1 MIQICKSDISIRKIG
16 ISYAGKYPMKIEKAV
31 RTGEVWNNLPNVN
44 SSTLKDCWHDTV
56 ISEIASGRT
65 NVGCFENGKGV

>member
-1 MIQICKSDISIRKIG
+1 
-16 ISYAGKYPMKIEKAV
+16 MKIEKAV